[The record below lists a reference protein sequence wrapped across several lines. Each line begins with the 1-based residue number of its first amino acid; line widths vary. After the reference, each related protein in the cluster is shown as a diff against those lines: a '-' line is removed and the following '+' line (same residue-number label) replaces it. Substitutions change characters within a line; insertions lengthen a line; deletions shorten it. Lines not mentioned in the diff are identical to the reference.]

1 MKIKLFSWIAI
12 LSLTTTIVSAQ
23 KIVYNPAA
31 PDPDAPLT
39 VTIDLEAT
47 TNANLAG
54 IDPTPDI
61 YIWTWIENVGDSP
74 TNGSWNASAPANK
87 MTRVGTTG
95 KKYSYT
101 YGPTLKDYLLPYIA
115 SALLPK

>member
-61 YIWTWIENVGDSP
+61 YIWTWIENVGDSDRK
-74 TNGSWNASAPANK
+74 S
-87 MTRVGTTG
+87 VV
-95 KKYSYT
+95 
-101 YGPTLKDYLLPYIA
+101 
-115 SALLPK
+115 